1 MEDAVGTVVA
11 AVMEKKSTI
20 ARKEVEEECGVVG
33 APATDEESKKNGT
46 HDTKNNNNNKSDALL
61 WEQERLIRQQVLES
75 RISGNL
81 LGCFFANTY
90 AAMHIFVVY
99 LISLESLLSI
109 TLSVIMTV
117 CEWPHKEEQDRKC
130 NKHTLTPS
138 SIVLKKFRDLPSN
151 QR

>member
-46 HDTKNNNNNKSDALL
+46 HDTNNNNNKSDALL